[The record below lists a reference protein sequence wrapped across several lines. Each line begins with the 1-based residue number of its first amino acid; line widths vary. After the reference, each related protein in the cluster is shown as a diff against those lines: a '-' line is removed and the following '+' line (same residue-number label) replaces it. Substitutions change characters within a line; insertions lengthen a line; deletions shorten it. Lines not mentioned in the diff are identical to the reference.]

1 MNPVTQINDRPQ
13 VSPAD
18 VERQIDEVVTEILEN
33 IIIHSRTSFSD
44 DEIISFRTELDRAVD
59 FTRRAHE
66 GQYRKSGEPYIFH
79 PLQVAREMSANHMVD
94 LVSIMACLLHDVV
107 EDTRISLEEIHENF
121 GDEVLHVVDGL
132 TKIKNRKIESFDKFF
147 SLALRHPRILY
158 IKIFDRLHNLRTIG
172 SLSLEKQKSIAR
184 ETVDIFLK
192 ICRRLSLMDIADE
205 LELLSHR
212 ILHPAKVEAYQE
224 RIREL
229 QKGMRP
235 NLDEIVHR
243 IGELGRDFNL
253 SVSTI
258 DEYWKPFVDYPSY
271 DRMNAADAFR
281 LRVIMKDKYS
291 AYTMMGVINEQFT
304 HVRSSIY
311 DYISVPRYNNHR
323 SLRFDI
329 MDRGIKI
336 PLSIT
341 SEKYHQFNRKGI
353 FTFGFSEDAAK
364 NMLYMRHL
372 EAYLKEEADFRDI
385 EKVFAYHNPEEITVI
400 SKDGKPFDMERNST
414 ALDFAFKIHSEV
426 GIRAVSAIV
435 DGRAV
440 PVETRLS
447 DGDQVTIHTVPE
459 AVANASYLEKC
470 SNLRTKRLIA
480 NYLNRQARLSAA
492 EYAKRFLEQNLF
504 RYQVDVTEF
513 WTRFSNRY
521 DEGEKTNVLLGIL
534 ENKKLCDRLILDLRL
549 ITRRRLKDILTM
561 EKTFFSRIGSWFT
574 NRPKW
579 QFLRLPY
586 FDSALGHC
594 PSCMPVLKDQ
604 CSAVFQDN
612 KIMIHR
618 LGCQHVKN
626 VPEEKLFLVKWKAED
641 SEKATTAMQI
651 RTSQRYGVGNDI
663 TSAFSKM
670 HINIEEL
677 VGRSVREATVFDI
690 RVGNATV
697 ENLSRLVERLR
708 SIDGVREIRLKKR

>member
-1 MNPVTQINDRPQ
+1 MNPVSHVNEL
-13 VSPAD
+13 SPNSSTD
-18 VERQIDEVVTEILEN
+18 VERQIDEIVTEILEN
-33 IIIHSRTSFSD
+33 IIIHSKTSFSD
-44 DEIISFRTELDRAVD
+44 DEIISFRSELDRAVE
-59 FTRRAHE
+59 FTQKAHE

-79 PLQVAREMSANHMVD
+79 PLHVAREMSANHMVD
-94 LVSIMACLLHDVV
+94 LVSIIACLLHDVV
-107 EDTRISLEEIHENF
+107 EDTRVSPDQIRANF
-121 GDEVLHVVDGL
+121 GEEVLHVVDGL

-172 SLSLEKQKSIAR
+172 SLSPEKQRNIAR

-212 ILHPAKVEAYQE
+212 ILHPAKVNAYQE
-224 RIREL
+224 RVREL
-229 QKGMRP
+229 QKVMRP
-235 NLDEIVHR
+235 NLDEMVRR
-243 IGELGRDFNL
+243 IGDLGRDFNL

-258 DEYWKPFVDYPSY
+258 DEYWKPFVDYPNY

-353 FTFGFSEDAAK
+353 FTYGFSEDMAK
-364 NMLYMRHL
+364 NMIYMRHL

-426 GIRAVSAIV
+426 GLRAVSAVV
-435 DGRAV
+435 DGRSV
-440 PVETRLS
+440 PVETRLA
-447 DGDQVTIHTVPE
+447 DGDQVTINTAPE
-459 AVANASYLEKC
+459 PVANASYIEKC
-470 SNLRTKRLIA
+470 SNLRTKRLVA
-480 NYLNRQARLSAA
+480 NYLNRQARQSAA
-492 EYAKRFLEQNLF
+492 EYARHFLEQNLF
-504 RYQVDVTEF
+504 RYQVDVAEF

-521 DEGEKTNVLLGIL
+521 DESERTNVLLGIL
-534 ENKKLCDRLILDLRL
+534 EDKKLCDRLILDLRL

-561 EKTFFSRIGSWFT
+561 EKTFFSKIGSWFT

-594 PSCMPVLKDQ
+594 PSCMPVLKDN
-604 CSAVFQDN
+604 CTAVLQDN

-618 LGCQHVKN
+618 YGCQHVKS
-626 VPEEKLFLVKWKAED
+626 VPEEKVFLVKWRAKED
-641 SEKATTAMQI
+641 ETATTTMQV
-651 RTSQRYGVGNDI
+651 RSSQRYGVGNDI
-663 TSAFSKM
+663 TSAFSKT
-670 HINIEEL
+670 HVSIEEL
-677 VGRSVREATVFDI
+677 VGRTVREAAVFDI
-690 RVGNATV
+690 RVENTSL
-697 ENLSRLVERLR
+697 ENLSRLMERLR
-708 SIDGVREIRLKKR
+708 SIDGVKEIRLKKR